1 MDRSDSETFKTKIEQ
16 VSKRLSSRLCHAD
29 KCTGLFILCV
39 GMSLLII
46 AYMMEKRN
54 RPSPVL
60 LHDLTPPAYAK
71 LFPHKP

>member
-16 VSKRLSSRLCHAD
+16 VSNWLSSRLCHEE

-39 GMSLLII
+39 GLSLLII

-54 RPSPVL
+54 RQSPVL